1 MNAVSNPASNLQA
14 SPPRI
19 KICGLTQ
26 LDDALLAVELGA
38 WAVGFIFY
46 PKSARYIVPDRV
58 AAIVARL
65 PAHVLPVGVFVNT
78 ELAAL
83 QQAVRDSGVRVVQL
97 HGDEPPEALAAIHA
111 AAAPG
116 QALHTLRAVR
126 PTGPLALAEVG
137 RHRPSLGYVVDA
149 AVAGH
154 YGGTG
159 QRADWPAARELKQL
173 GPVLLS
179 GGISPDNV
187 TAALAS
193 VRPFGLDVC
202 SGVES
207 QPGRKCPVRLRAL
220 FHAATSVD
228 PSEQPSL

>member
-1 MNAVSNPASNLQA
+1 MNPPLNPPLNPSPN
-14 SPPRI
+14 PPRI

-46 PKSARYIVPDRV
+46 PKSPRYILPGRV

-65 PAHVLPVGVFVNT
+65 PAHVLPVGVFVNADP
-78 ELAAL
+78 AAL

-97 HGDEPPEALAAIHA
+97 HGDEPPEALAAVHA

-116 QALHTLRAVR
+116 PALHTLRAVR
-126 PTGPLALAEVG
+126 PRGPLALNEVG

-159 QRADWPAARELKQL
+159 QRADWQAARELKQL

-179 GGISPDNV
+179 GGIAPDNV
-187 TAALAS
+187 AEALAS

-207 QPGRKCPVRLRAL
+207 QPGRKCPARLRAL
-220 FHAATSVD
+220 FHAAASVD
-228 PSEQPSL
+228 PSGPPSL